1 MNSLLKNLF
10 ISFIGIFLLISILLL
25 VILWNFSNNI
35 PDYKFLKNYKPP
47 VSSKVYA
54 GDGNLVADFSK
65 EKRIFVPYRSIPKN
79 VINAFLSAEDKNF
92 FSHPGVDAKGV
103 LRATINNFKNI
114 MTSKRLEGA
123 STITQQVAK
132 NFLLTNEVSLNRKLK
147 EAILAFRIER
157 ALTKERILELYL
169 NQIYLGSGAYGVA
182 AASLE
187 YFDKSIKELDYAE
200 AALLALDDAGLDIG
214 NMEAFYCGNL
224 GQANAM
230 VGQRILQE
238 IGQTGIPVVNCS
250 NACATGA
257 TAFREAWTS
266 IKAGLYDVVLAVG
279 VEQMGT
285 GLLGGAGGGVGIPKE
300 GLLGSGTMPAVFA
313 EAGMEHARQ
322 YGTTFEQFA
331 KISVKNHHHSTMNPK
346 ARYQIETPLDEV
358 MNAEMISYPNTKLMC
373 SVNVDGAAAAV
384 LVSEKKAKELGMQR
398 AVRIKASVMTSDPY
412 QERDLV
418 MPDVNSCTRKAAA
431 EAYEMAGLN
440 SEDIDLV
447 ELHDCFAT
455 AEMLHYENLGLCGD
469 GEAGRLIDEGE
480 VELGGRIPVNV
491 SGGLLSKGHPL
502 GATGIANI
510 YEVCT
515 HLRGEA
521 GARQVENAKIGM
533 THVIG
538 LGSACGIHILEKV

>member
-1 MNSLLKNLF
+1 MSD
-10 ISFIGIFLLISILLL
+10 
-25 VILWNFSNNI
+25 V
-35 PDYKFLKNYKPP
+35 
-47 VSSKVYA
+47 
-54 GDGNLVADFSK
+54 
-65 EKRIFVPYRSIPKN
+65 FV
-79 VINAFLSAEDKNF
+79 L
-92 FSHPGVDAKGV
+92 GVDMIKFGRFPDRTV
-103 LRATINNFKNI
+103 PD
-114 MTSKRLEGA
+114 
-123 STITQQVAK
+123 
-132 NFLLTNEVSLNRKLK
+132 
-147 EAILAFRIER
+147 
-157 ALTKERILELYL
+157 
-169 NQIYLGSGAYGVA
+169 LG
-182 AASLE
+182 
-187 YFDKSIKELDYAE
+187 AE
-200 AALLALDDAGLDIG
+200 AALLALDDAGLNIND
-214 NMEAFYCGNL
+214 MEAFYCGNL

-279 VEQMGT
+279 VEQMGS
-285 GLLGGAGGGVGIPKE
+285 GLLGGAGAGKGIPKE

-313 EAGMEHARQ
+313 EAGMEHTRN

-373 SVNVDGAAAAV
+373 SVNVDGAAAAI
-384 LVSEKKAKELGMQR
+384 LVSEKKAKELGMAR
-398 AVRIKASVMTSDPY
+398 AVKVRASILTSDPY

-418 MPDVNSCTRKAAA
+418 MPDVNSCTRKAAK
-431 EAYEMAGLN
+431 EAYEMAGLGAD
-440 SEDIDLV
+440 DIDLV

-469 GEAGRLIDEGE
+469 GEAGRMIDEGE
-480 VELGGRIPVNV
+480 VELGGRVPVNV

-521 GARQVENAKIGM
+521 GKRQVKNARIGM

-538 LGSACGIHILEKV
+538 LGSACGIHILEKA

>member
-1 MNSLLKNLF
+1 MS
-10 ISFIGIFLLISILLL
+10 
-25 VILWNFSNNI
+25 
-35 PDYKFLKNYKPP
+35 D
-47 VSSKVYA
+47 VYV
-54 GDGNLVADFSK
+54 L
-65 EKRIFVPYRSIPKN
+65 
-79 VINAFLSAEDKNF
+79 
-92 FSHPGVDAKGV
+92 GVDMIKFG
-103 LRATINNFKNI
+103 RFP
-114 MTSKRLEGA
+114 
-123 STITQQVAK
+123 
-132 NFLLTNEVSLNRKLK
+132 
-147 EAILAFRIER
+147 ER
-157 ALTKERILELYL
+157 TVPD
-169 NQIYLGSGAYGVA
+169 LGS
-182 AASLE
+182 
-187 YFDKSIKELDYAE
+187 E
-200 AALLALDDAGLDIG
+200 AALLALDDAGLSIG
-214 NMEAFYCGNL
+214 DMEAFYCGNL

-285 GLLGGAGGGVGIPKE
+285 GLLGGAGGGAGIPKE

-346 ARYQIETPLDEV
+346 ARYQIETPLEEV

-418 MPDVNSCTRKAAA
+418 MPDVNSCTRKAAS
-431 EAYEMAGLN
+431 EAYEMAGLD
-440 SEDIDLV
+440 SKDID
-447 ELHDCFAT
+447 
-455 AEMLHYENLGLCGD
+455 
-469 GEAGRLIDEGE
+469 
-480 VELGGRIPVNV
+480 
-491 SGGLLSKGHPL
+491 
-502 GATGIANI
+502 
-510 YEVCT
+510 
-515 HLRGEA
+515 
-521 GARQVENAKIGM
+521 
-533 THVIG
+533 
-538 LGSACGIHILEKV
+538 